1 MENIKISL
9 WKQSMQ
15 FFHKYWGCHQMPS
28 RSYFVF
34 GYQFPLCARCMGILF
49 GEILVCVLVLFDK
62 SLDLLYALGLIMP
75 TAIDGILQLKGF
87 YESNNIRRLVTGV
100 IAGIGIGYIIYDLLL
115 WILILCGG

>member
-1 MENIKISL
+1 
-9 WKQSMQ
+9 
-15 FFHKYWGCHQMPS
+15 MPS

-49 GEILVCVLVLFDK
+49 GEILVCVFVSFDRF
-62 SLDLLYALGLIMP
+62 LDVLYAFGLILP

-100 IAGIGIGYIIYDLLL
+100 MAGIGIGYIIYDVLL
-115 WILILCGG
+115 WILFFYGG